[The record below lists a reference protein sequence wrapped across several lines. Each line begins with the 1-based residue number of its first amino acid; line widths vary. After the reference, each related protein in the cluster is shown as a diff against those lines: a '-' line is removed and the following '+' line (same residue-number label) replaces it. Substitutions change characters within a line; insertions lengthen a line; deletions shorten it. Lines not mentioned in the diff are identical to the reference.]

1 MIETE
6 AARLGVSVSLEK
18 VTDYAAI
25 AGYGAMATP
34 GVVID
39 GKLVH
44 AGGLPRRGRR
54 LPLACHMM
62 AFRIVRLLSG
72 ALAAMLVTFP
82 AAAMAETTHT
92 VRLETLV
99 DQKAVF
105 ATVESPNVVPARSRI
120 GGTIASLAVR
130 QGDTVT
136 QGQVIAVVGDDKL
149 VLQIN
154 SLDAQITGLQ
164 SQLAQAQADLARAET
179 LLRQGSGPRTTM
191 EQARTAV
198 DVATAVLRARTAE
211 RAVALQNLQEGQVL
225 APVAGRVVTVPL
237 TKGTVVLNGDTI
249 ATIGEQPFM
258 LRLRI
263 PERHALTLK
272 LGDPVRVDPAQI
284 GGSEVTTGKLSL
296 IYPHIE
302 EGRVVADA
310 QVADLGT
317 YFVGDRVRVW
327 IDAGTRPGYVVPAS
341 FVTTRFGLDYVR
353 LRRADGSVDETPVQR
368 GITQLTPAAADGI
381 EILSGVTAGDV
392 LVKP

>member
-1 MIETE
+1 
-6 AARLGVSVSLEK
+6 
-18 VTDYAAI
+18 
-25 AGYGAMATP
+25 
-34 GVVID
+34 
-39 GKLVH
+39 
-44 AGGLPRRGRR
+44 
-54 LPLACHMM
+54 MM
-62 AFRIVRLLSG
+62 VFRIVRLLSG
-72 ALAAMLVTFP
+72 AVAAMLVTFP

-136 QGQVIAVVGDDKL
+136 QGRVIAVVGDDKL
-149 VLQIN
+149 LLQIN

-164 SQLAQAQADLARAET
+164 SQLVQAQADLTRAET

-272 LGDPVRVDPAQI
+272 VGDPVSVDPAQI
-284 GGSEVTTGKLSL
+284 GASEVTTGKISL
-296 IYPHIE
+296 IYPRIE

-327 IDAGTRPGYVVPAS
+327 INAGTRPGFVVPAS
-341 FVTTRFGLDYVR
+341 FLITRYGLDYVR

-368 GITQLTPAAADGI
+368 GIAQPTQAAADGI